1 MPSGAI
7 DDGFRVLVIKQC
19 RETFGGVR
27 ERTYRTVPIQTQP
40 LLLASPPPKKLAR
53 KKTNKPRMMGVSC
66 FDLKKSR
73 SISVCLSISR
83 IFETVLFENV
93 VVA

>member
-27 ERTYRTVPIQTQP
+27 ERTYCTVPIPTQP
-40 LLLASPPPKKLAR
+40 LLLTSPPPQKLAR
-53 KKTNKPRMMGVSC
+53 EKNKQTTNDGCLVFRSQEVSIH
-66 FDLKKSR
+66 F
-73 SISVCLSISR
+73 CLSVYRSDFR
-83 IFETVLFENV
+83 TGFV
-93 VVA
+93 